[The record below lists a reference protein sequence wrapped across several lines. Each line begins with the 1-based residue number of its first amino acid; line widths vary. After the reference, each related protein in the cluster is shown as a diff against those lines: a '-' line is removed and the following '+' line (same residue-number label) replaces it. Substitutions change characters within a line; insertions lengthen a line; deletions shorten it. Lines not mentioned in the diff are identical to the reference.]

1 MTNSSEAK
9 TIREKLPSAALSL
22 DTWAVLLALGIS
34 LLIWI
39 GVIKHVPW

>member
-1 MTNSSEAK
+1 VSERPDVVPVK
-9 TIREKLPSAALSL
+9 SKSFLSL
-22 DTWAVLLALGIS
+22 DTWAVLLALGLS